1 MACCT
6 SASVICGGFG
16 GWLELPAAEEATE
29 TGADGC
35 VLGFDGDCLCGGGGA
50 ASQSACVITSVAL
63 PALPPALWWTFAVA
77 FISFGVALGD
87 DVFGFAVLSVP
98 AVKVLVQRGGFAPPV
113 SLQVICSVPPMVTV
127 RCGVRGMGEDVRKL
141 CHVTP
146 LFGVVV
152 DSSDVDGRK
161 EGRQEGRQLLGGW
174 AA

>member
-1 MACCT
+1 M
-6 SASVICGGFG
+6 V
-16 GWLELPAAEEATE
+16 
-29 TGADGC
+29 
-35 VLGFDGDCLCGGGGA
+35 
-50 ASQSACVITSVAL
+50 L
-63 PALPPALWWTFAVA
+63 PALPGALWWTFGVA
-77 FISFGVALGD
+77 FINLGVALGA

-98 AVKVLVQRGGFAPPV
+98 AVKVLFQRDGFAPPV

-127 RCGVRGMGEDVRKL
+127 RCGVRGMGEDGRKL